1 MKTYPRRIDPNN
13 EHDDYAFS
21 FDGNRIQWVQN
32 TSTDMPNYVYDPIT
46 DSWGQVSNS
55 NIRNYVYDLT
65 TNKYYRYYIPDD
77 EDLEFDAE
85 YYVEDL
91 TAGTAYI
98 QTDSPAVLV
107 DPQSDGDFSVNAMW
121 INGDREILLMDRQG
135 KRGGFLTNNDINDI
149 QPAIK
154 DNIVV
159 WTGGRGD
166 DAEIY
171 TYKIPN
177 LALVSPDDGIEF
189 TLKEFP
195 VFVWEGG
202 GYIQFKIQ
210 FSTVASFEGKQYTR
224 TFPESDDAWL
234 NEPSVTLDKKQVNA
248 IKGLLGD
255 NNNSQLL
262 YWRVLAQDS
271 SGNLRNKPSS
281 TYGTF

>member
-1 MKTYPRRIDPNN
+1 
-13 EHDDYAFS
+13 
-21 FDGNRIQWVQN
+21 
-32 TSTDMPNYVYDPIT
+32 MPNYVYDPIT
-46 DSWGQVSNS
+46 DLWGQVSNS

-159 WTGGRGD
+159 WTGDEGR
-166 DAEIY
+166 
-171 TYKIPN
+171 
-177 LALVSPDDGIEF
+177 
-189 TLKEFP
+189 
-195 VFVWEGG
+195 
-202 GYIQFKIQ
+202 
-210 FSTVASFEGKQYTR
+210 
-224 TFPESDDAWL
+224 
-234 NEPSVTLDKKQVNA
+234 
-248 IKGLLGD
+248 
-255 NNNSQLL
+255 
-262 YWRVLAQDS
+262 
-271 SGNLRNKPSS
+271 
-281 TYGTF
+281 